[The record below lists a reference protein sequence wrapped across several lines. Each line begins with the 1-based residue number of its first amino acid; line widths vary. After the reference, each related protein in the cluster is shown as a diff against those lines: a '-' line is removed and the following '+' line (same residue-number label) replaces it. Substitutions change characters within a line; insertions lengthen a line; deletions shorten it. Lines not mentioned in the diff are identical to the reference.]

1 MKVTGERSS
10 TDAGGFNPTFQRHRA
25 GYALAVR
32 FLPPGRVLDLGCGV
46 GHSIDLLQ
54 PRESVGVDRDASALE
69 GQPRETVVAD
79 MRELPFADGSF
90 ASVVSS
96 HSIEHVPDPERVL
109 AEAGRVLRPSGVAVF
124 TTPNRLTFGPP
135 DEIVDPYHYVEW
147 DPGELRAFC
156 GREFA
161 EVELYGIFG
170 SERYLE
176 LVAAERRRLDS
187 LLRLDPLRVRRLLP
201 RRLRQLLYDWRLR
214 AERAEASS
222 AAGAIE
228 MSDFTLAEAGLEE
241 ALDLMAVCRA
251 PRGR

>member
-10 TDAGGFNPTFQRHRA
+10 TEAGGFNPTFQRHRA
-25 GYALAVR
+25 NYRLAAG
-32 FLPPGRVLDLGCGV
+32 FLGPERVLDLGCGV
-46 GHSIDLLQ
+46 GHSLDLLA
-54 PRESVGVDRDASALE
+54 PRESVGVDREPTALA

-79 MRELPFADGSF
+79 MRELPFEDGSF
-90 ASVVSS
+90 HSLVCS
-96 HSIEHVPDPERVL
+96 HALEHVPDPERLL
-109 AEAGRVLRPSGVAVF
+109 AEAARVLAQDGTAVF
-124 TTPNRLTFGPP
+124 TTPNRLTFGPA
-135 DEIVDPYHYVEW
+135 DEVVDPYHYVEW